1 MLPYWLL
8 LLVPAWAAFQE
19 AALGKNRFQHYPGL
33 GPFVFLLSVFIGL
46 RYNVGG
52 DWTNYL
58 GYYYRSAEY
67 SLYEA
72 VSSSDPGYI
81 LFNWMA
87 AHWGVGIWFVN
98 LACAALF
105 SIGLVAFA
113 RAQPRPW
120 LALLVAVPYL
130 VIVVAMGYT
139 RQGVAIGLAMLALR
153 AFTRDKSV
161 VKFVF
166 WIALA
171 ATFHKSAVML
181 VPLAALSSDRGRVWT
196 AAWIAGAT
204 ALLYYLF
211 LEDSVDRLMYGY
223 ITREYQSQGAAIR
236 VAMNALP
243 ASIFLVFRR
252 RFQLSPEERRVW
264 TNMALLALAFV
275 VFLFVSPSSTAV
287 DRLALYVIPIQLFV
301 FSRLPEA
308 FPVRG
313 KVSLVVVLVI
323 VYSAAVQFVWL
334 NFAANAKSWVPYS
347 FYPFS

>member
-1 MLPYWLL
+1 MAPFWILFIVPLWASIKERSTLETRERTFSLNFFLILL
-8 LLVPAWAAFQE
+8 AVL
-19 AALGKNRFQHYPGL
+19 
-33 GPFVFLLSVFIGL
+33 IGL
-46 RYNVGG
+46 RFEVGG
-52 DWTNYL
+52 DWETYL
-58 GYYYRSAEY
+58 AYYYRTVGLSFTEV
-67 SLYEA
+67 LTRK
-72 VSSSDPGYI
+72 DPGYI
-81 LFNWMA
+81 LVNWLS
-87 AHWGVGIWFVN
+87 WTLDGDIWLVN
-98 LACAALF
+98 LVCACLF
-105 SIGLVAFA
+105 AFGLVAFA
-113 RAQPRPW
+113 KAQPRPW

-153 AFTRDKSV
+153 AFTRDSSV

-181 VPLAALSSDRGRVWT
+181 VPLAALSSNRGRVWT

-223 ITREYQSQGAAIR
+223 ITKEYQSQGAAIR

-243 ASIFLVFRR
+243 ASIFLAFRR
-252 RFQLSPEERRVW
+252 RFQLSLEERRLW

-287 DRLALYVIPIQLFV
+287 DRLALYIIPIQLFV

-313 KVSLVVVLVI
+313 KISLVAVLVI
-323 VYSAAVQFVWL
+323 LYSAAVQFVWL